1 VSAYSIRT
9 RTAADLDACVAVAEQ
24 VRALDGYP
32 TFVGDDGLARFV
44 DPDDALA
51 AWVAVDDADGVVGMV
66 ALRPRSAPQSSVIAA
81 KALEVGEDQLGFV
94 ARLEVAPRA
103 RRQGVAHA
111 LLDAAVATGRQLGRV
126 LVLDVVTSDTSAIAL
141 YDASGWR
148 RLGGHSLTLRDGRE
162 LDVVV
167 YAAPE
172 DR

>member
-1 VSAYSIRT
+1 VPRRADSHAVSAYSIRT

-81 KALEVGEDQLGFV
+81 KALEV
-94 ARLEVAPRA
+94 APRA